1 MATKLRAYYIGGNDG
16 AWRRIDRWQMMEMPE
31 AEYYGFLERN
41 TMYLCKDTNSPKLTF
56 NRLQKT
62 FRYYPDGAP
71 KDGDGNDGMTISHLL
86 AEEIISDLELLRF
99 ELTDERRKD
108 RKKYEL
114 TVRPSNGFREYRLEG
129 NEEYFVGDV
138 RIFFNE
144 PYELA
149 LKWGGVLNI
158 EIFATSRVKNA
169 KTAFF
174 EERREPLIEI
184 KLSEKLMSPY
194 KVSEITK
201 EQEEDLRRHIYNAFS
216 KKIYG
221 RLLVSPSSE
230 AYLADRT
237 IAELKKRIEKL
248 ETENGCLRS
257 KIENAKS
264 GNAPLRLKDLFKRR
278 VK

>member
-1 MATKLRAYYIGGNDG
+1 MATKLRAYYIDEKDG
-16 AWRRIDRWQMMEMPE
+16 TWRRVDRWQMTGM
-31 AEYYGFLERN
+31 AETDYYRFLENN
-41 TMYLCKDTNSPKLTF
+41 TMYLCKDTDSPKLTF

-62 FRYYPDGAP
+62 FRYYPNGAP
-71 KDGDGNDGMTISHLL
+71 KDGEGNDGMTISHLL
-86 AEEIISDLELLRF
+86 AEEVICDMDMLHF
-99 ELTDERRKD
+99 ELTDERRTD

-114 TVRPSNGFREYRLEG
+114 TVRPSNGFCEYRLG
-129 NEEYFVGDV
+129 NGDEYFIGDV

-149 LKWGGVLNI
+149 LKWGGVLNV
-158 EIFATSRVKNA
+158 EIFATSRVGSA

-174 EERREPLIEI
+174 EERREPLIEV
-184 KLSEKLMSPY
+184 KLSDKLMSPY

-201 EQEEDLRRHIYNAFS
+201 EQEDDLRRHIFNAFS

-230 AYLADRT
+230 AYLSNQTISELNKRMEKMEADNARL
-237 IAELKKRIEKL
+237 IEKIEKL
-248 ETENGCLRS
+248 KTRKGDC
-257 KIENAKS
+257 
-264 GNAPLRLKDLFKRR
+264 RLKNLFKRR